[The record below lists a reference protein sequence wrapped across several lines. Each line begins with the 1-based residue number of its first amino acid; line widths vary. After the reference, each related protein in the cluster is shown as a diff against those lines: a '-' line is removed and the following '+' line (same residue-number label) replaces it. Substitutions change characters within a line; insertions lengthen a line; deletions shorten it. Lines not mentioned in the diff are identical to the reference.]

1 MAWFSP
7 IGKRNPAVLRRAAAG
22 LFVAAAIV
30 FASLSGFLRTV
41 DDRLAELRFQTQ
53 SIAPTGDVVLVD
65 IDARSLAEIGVWP
78 WPRRLHGDLL
88 RAAER
93 AGAASV
99 AFDIDFSTVSTP
111 EQDRAFAAALAETR
125 IETFLASFVQT
136 DTVADRT
143 VRASFPIE
151 LFLQNS
157 WPAGVNVPVDGDGQV
172 RRFPFAIDANG
183 ETLTSMPSLL
193 ADREAGTGLLGID
206 YAIAAERLPRVSY
219 VDLLR
224 DRVAPESLAGKTLIV
239 GASAIELRDL
249 FDVPVSGIV
258 SGSTVIALATESLL
272 QERAL
277 TFLAT
282 PWFVLAGMAFIVF
295 ACAIRLSSRYAIAAL
310 VGLAVTAEMLALY
323 LQNGHAIVLETAAIH
338 VLLAA
343 CSIWV
348 LFREFGLRRVRLWI
362 ARTQA
367 ANSQSVLERV
377 LDDGFHGVAILNERL
392 QVTRINRE
400 ALELL
405 GLESANRLDELPAQ
419 IGQHVADIVAA
430 FERGEGAG
438 KPAVHVLHFATGAE
452 RVVEYS
458 IVPFWLSGF
467 ADRPGETSGDIV
479 YATLT
484 LRDITE
490 RQKAHDHIRFMA
502 LHDSLTGLG
511 NRRAL
516 EQSLENILS
525 GPTPDGGVA
534 LVSFDLDRFK
544 AVNDA
549 LGHAIGDEVLKETAR
564 RAQETLVA
572 ALLIARTGGDEFT
585 AVVPAASLQTARFL
599 AASLVE
605 AICEPFFL
613 SGHRIGVGTSVGI
626 SWWDGQA
633 ATVTSLM
640 RHADVAL
647 YRAKQS
653 ITERVVAFEPFMD
666 GDRLERLKLE
676 EDLTQAFEN
685 NEFRVVYQPQFCLS
699 SGKVVGAEALV
710 RWQHPERGFVS
721 PVDFIPVAE
730 EMGLIHR
737 LGGWVLDTA
746 CREAKGWPLPIKI
759 AVNVSAIQFE
769 TGDLV
774 AAVRQALDISGLPPE
789 RLELEITESA
799 FVEESDGLKAIFD
812 ELLAIGVSLA
822 LDDFGTGYSSL
833 GYLHRFPIS
842 KIKIDRSFVMDIL
855 TSNRA
860 IAVVHSIMALADG
873 LGIPTIAEG
882 IETPEQA
889 AMLRLSGC
897 DDGQGY
903 LFARPIEG
911 QAVVEMMA
919 GPSLA
924 APTMLA
930 AAG

>member
-1 MAWFSP
+1 MAWFPP
-7 IGKRNPAVLRRAAAG
+7 IGKRNPIVLRGGAG
-22 LFVAAAIV
+22 GLLVAAAIL

-41 DDRLAELRFQTQ
+41 DDGLAELRFQSQ

-93 AGAASV
+93 AGAARV
-99 AFDIDFSTVSTP
+99 AFDIDFSTESTP
-111 EQDRAFAAALAETR
+111 EQDRAFAAALAETG
-125 IETFLASFVQT
+125 IETFLAAFVQA
-136 DTVADRT
+136 DTAAGMAM
-143 VRASFPIE
+143 RASLPIE
-151 LFLQNS
+151 LLLRNS
-157 WPAGVNVPVDGDGQV
+157 WPGGVNVPVDGDGQV
-172 RRFPFAIDANG
+172 RRFPFAIALNG

-193 ADREAGTGLLGID
+193 ADREGGTGLFGID

-224 DRVAPESLAGKTLIV
+224 GRIDADALAGKTLIV

-249 FDVPVSGIV
+249 FPVPAHGVVSGA
-258 SGSTVIALATESLL
+258 TVIALATESLL

-277 TFLAT
+277 TILAT

-295 ACAIRLSSRYAIAAL
+295 ACAFRLSSRYAIAVL
-310 VGLAVTAEMLALY
+310 VGLAVTTEVLALY
-323 LQNGHAIVLETAAIH
+323 LQNGHAIVVETAVIH

-405 GLESANRLDELPAQ
+405 GVQSASRLDELPPQ
-419 IGQHVADIVAA
+419 IGRHVADIVAA
-430 FERGEGAG
+430 FERGEGPG
-438 KPAVHVLHFATGAE
+438 KPAVHVLHLATGGE

-458 IVPFWLSGF
+458 IVPFWLSGV
-467 ADRPGETSGDIV
+467 ADQAGEASGDIV

-484 LRDITE
+484 LRDITA
-490 RQKAHDHIRFMA
+490 RHKAHDRIRFMA
-502 LHDSLTGLG
+502 LHDSLTGLS

-516 EQSLENILS
+516 EQGLEDILS
-525 GPTPDGGVA
+525 RPPEGGVA
-534 LVSFDLDRFK
+534 LLSFDLDRFK

-564 RAQETLVA
+564 RAQEILAT

-585 AVVPAASLQTARFL
+585 AVVPAAGLQTAQSL

-605 AICEPFFL
+605 AICQPFFL

-626 SWWDGQA
+626 SWWDGQE

-653 ITERVVAFEPFMD
+653 STEQVVAFEPFMD
-666 GDRLERLKLE
+666 GARLERLKLE
-676 EDLTQAFEN
+676 QDLGQAFEN

-699 SGKVVGAEALV
+699 SGKIVGAEALV
-710 RWQHPERGFVS
+710 RWLHPKRGFVS

-746 CREAKGWPLPIKI
+746 CREAMGWPLPIKI

-774 AAVRQALDISGLPPE
+774 AAVRHALEISGLPPE

-799 FVEESDGLKAIFD
+799 FVEESDGLKPIFD
-812 ELLAIGVSLA
+812 ELLAIGASFA

-833 GYLHRFPIS
+833 GYLHRFPIA
-842 KIKIDRSFVMDIL
+842 KIKIDRSFVTDIL
-855 TSNRA
+855 TSNHS
-860 IAVVHSIMALADG
+860 IAVLRSIITLADG
-873 LGIPTIAEG
+873 LAIRTIAEG

-919 GPSLA
+919 GPAIA